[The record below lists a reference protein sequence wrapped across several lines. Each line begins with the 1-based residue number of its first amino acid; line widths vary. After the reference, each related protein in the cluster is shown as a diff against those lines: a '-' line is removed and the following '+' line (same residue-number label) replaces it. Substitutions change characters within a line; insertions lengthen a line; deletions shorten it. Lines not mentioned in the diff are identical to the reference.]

1 MSEEAKAPVKRQRK
15 AKAVAPAAAAPYY
28 AAMHET
34 NVALCLA
41 SGFFA
46 PRLEENAAH
55 DHHRAAGKV
64 VLECS
69 APSAGSILQA
79 QGDLPYGVVVVVE
92 ICPDRLSA
100 SVGFEDT
107 EVIPLLAAKRL
118 VFASDQS
125 RLEFTARTSAYAD
138 IPSNVLPCE
147 VDPGLFATQA
157 MLPGDLGG
165 EGEPDHG
172 GARNPSIEGDD
183 KLRSRVA
190 LLDRCAGAMA
200 ASFSTLVTPE
210 GAGLQAA
217 LGGMGD
223 GMGQVFSPSQVAWE
237 LAARIDVAVDAEAYR
252 PLLANLVSLLCE
264 AGASDGFSASSLLRK
279 LHATLG
285 AAGGNAVG
293 SEATQRFIGFAQ
305 DVVGLR
311 RDLPNAAFADVAGS
325 AIPRGALLF
334 LLNPEPETLAAVR
347 VRTPGLGPRVYFVA
361 AMLVGIRAGMSRLPS
376 DIKSGAGFLAI
387 PSFVL
392 AASRGEVP
400 PLAVASRWERTGA
413 RISEL
418 AWSGYP
424 MVRTRVEPVPED
436 LALLH
441 TVTRAG
447 IAAAFSPVDGTL
459 VAEMTRAGHTAE
471 LALCPKTLP
480 TFPRSAVVEAALY
493 LTCTLPKRTATALM
507 ASVNEQ
513 SRETGIHCSIIDQKQ
528 GRVVQLSAYLAK
540 PLSTESLGDV
550 QEALWTEAARWLPDR
565 TPAAAAMPSPQP

>member
-1 MSEEAKAPVKRQRK
+1 MSEEAKGPVKRQRK
-15 AKAVAPAAAAPYY
+15 AKGVAPAASALYY

-41 SGFFA
+41 SGFLA
-46 PRLEENAAH
+46 PRLEENATR

-69 APSAGSILQA
+69 APSARSMLQA
-79 QGDLPYGVVVVVE
+79 RGDLPYGVVVVVE
-92 ICPDRLSA
+92 ICPDRLSTG
-100 SVGFEDT
+100 VGVEGA
-107 EVIPLLAAKRL
+107 ELIPLLAAKRL

-138 IPSNVLPCE
+138 IPDDVLPYE
-147 VDPGLFATQA
+147 VDPGLFASQA
-157 MLPGDLGG
+157 MLPGDLSG
-165 EGEPDHG
+165 EDELDQGEPED
-172 GARNPSIEGDD
+172 PSVERDN
-183 KLRSRVA
+183 KLRSQVA

-217 LGGMGD
+217 LSGMGD
-223 GMGQVFSPSQVAWE
+223 GMGQVFSPFQVAWE
-237 LAARIDVAVDAEAYR
+237 LAARIDAAVDAEAYR

-285 AAGGNAVG
+285 VGSNAVG
-293 SEATQRFIGFAQ
+293 SEAMQRFIGFAQ

-334 LLNPEPETLAAVR
+334 LLNPEPETLAAIR

-376 DIKSGAGFLAI
+376 DIKSGASFLAI

-392 AASRGEVP
+392 AASRGEAA

-418 AWSGYP
+418 AWNGYP
-424 MVRTRVEPVPED
+424 MARARVEPVPEE
-436 LALLH
+436 LALLL

-459 VAEMTRAGHTAE
+459 VAEMTRAEHSAK
-471 LALCPKTLP
+471 LALCPQTLP
-480 TFPRSAVVEAALY
+480 TFPRSAVVEATLH
-493 LTCTLPKRTATALM
+493 LTCTLPKRAATALM

-513 SRETGIHCSIIDQKQ
+513 SRETGIHCNIVEQKQ
-528 GRVVQLSAYLAK
+528 GRVVQLSACLAK
-540 PLSTESLGDV
+540 PLSTESLSNV

-565 TPAAAAMPSPQP
+565 GPAAAVMPSLQP